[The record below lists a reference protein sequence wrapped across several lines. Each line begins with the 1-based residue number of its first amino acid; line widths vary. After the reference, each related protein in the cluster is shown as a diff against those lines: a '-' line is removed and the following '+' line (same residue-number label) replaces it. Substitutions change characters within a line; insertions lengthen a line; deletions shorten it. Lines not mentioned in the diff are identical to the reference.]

1 MIKVPHQLYL
11 NLGNLAPWE
20 HIDINNTHTH
30 THTHTYTHTGEEE
43 KGDRQRK
50 MRLAKILT

>member
-1 MIKVPHQLYL
+1 MIKGLHQLYL

-20 HIDINNTHTH
+20 HIEIKINNTHTH
-30 THTHTYTHTGEEE
+30 THTHTGEEE